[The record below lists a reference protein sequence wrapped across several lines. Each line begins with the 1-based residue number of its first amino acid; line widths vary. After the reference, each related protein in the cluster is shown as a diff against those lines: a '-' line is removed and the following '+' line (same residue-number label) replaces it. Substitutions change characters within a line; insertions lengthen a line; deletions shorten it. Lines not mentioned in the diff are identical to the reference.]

1 MNALPILNLQTKS
14 QIMKAK
20 NIYGENIAEI
30 RQRYIDA
37 TEDGFEPTLAIVFC
51 SITQDRNAL
60 ADFFKEKNVEVF
72 GSTTAGEIMDDE
84 VYEHTSVIMLLNIK
98 KDQYEI
104 MYEEGGDTYGIAS
117 RLATNAKQVF
127 SNPAIV
133 LISSGLTIDAEQ
145 IIKGIKDVDDSI
157 PLYGGLA
164 GDDLTMKASYVFS
177 NGFESSSALIALV
190 LDNEKIKVQGL
201 ATSGWDDIGIEKII
215 TKSSGN
221 IVYTIDDEPAVDVFV
236 KFFKFTDSVYNRAE
250 IVAMNFAQYPLQ
262 LKKDNGNVVLRSPLM
277 VDIEN
282 RALIFAGGIPQGS
295 KVKFSVPPGFDLIE
309 KTAERVS
316 TLKEEIKDPDAVL
329 MFSCKARHLAL
340 GPMTGDEAGKI
351 RSIWNKP
358 LIGFFTYGEIG
369 AAKESLCDFHNATRS
384 MVMMEEKEKS

>member
-1 MNALPILNLQTKS
+1 
-14 QIMKAK
+14 MKAK

-37 TEDGFEPTLAIVFC
+37 TEDGFAPTLAIVFC
-51 SITQDRNAL
+51 SITQDRKAL
-60 ADFFKEKNVEVF
+60 LDFFQEKQVEIF
-72 GSTTAGEIMDDE
+72 GCTTAGEILDDE
-84 VYEHTSVIMLLNIK
+84 VYEHTSVIMLLNMK
-98 KDQYEI
+98 KESYKIFFQ
-104 MYEEGGDTYGIAS
+104 EGSDTYTIANN
-117 RLATNAKQVF
+117 LAKFAKTTF
-127 SNPAIV
+127 DNSSIII
-133 LISSGLTIDAEQ
+133 ISSGLTIDAEQ
-145 IIKGIKDVDDSI
+145 IIKGVKDFDETI

-177 NGFESSSALIALV
+177 NDFESSNALIALV

-201 ATSGWDDIGIEKII
+201 ATSGWDDIGIEKTI
-215 TKSSGN
+215 TKSNGN

-236 KFFKFTDSVYNRAE
+236 KFFKFTDSVDNRSE

-262 LKKDNGNVVLRSPLM
+262 LKKDNGNTVLRAPLM
-277 VDIEN
+277 VDIES

-309 KTAERVS
+309 KTAERIS
-316 TLKEEIKDPDAVL
+316 SLKKTIPDPDAVL

-351 RSIWNKP
+351 RSIWDKP

-369 AAKESLCDFHNATRS
+369 TAKESVCDFHNETCS
-384 MVMMEEKEKS
+384 MVVMEERN

>member
-1 MNALPILNLQTKS
+1 
-14 QIMKAK
+14 MKAK

-30 RQRYIDA
+30 RERYIDA
-37 TEDGFEPTLAIVFC
+37 IEDGFAPTLAIVFC
-51 SITQDRNAL
+51 SIMQDRNAL
-60 ADFFKEKNVEVF
+60 VHFFKEKNVEIF
-72 GSTTAGEIMDDE
+72 GCTTAGEIMDDE

-98 KDQYEI
+98 KEQYKI
-104 MYEEGGDTYGIAS
+104 MYEEGSDTYRIAADLAHKS
-117 RLATNAKQVF
+117 RETF
-127 SNPAIV
+127 SNPAMV

-145 IIKGIKDVDDSI
+145 IIKGVKDVDESI

-177 NGFESSSALIALV
+177 NGFESSGALIALV
-190 LDNEKIKVQGL
+190 LDNEKIKVKGL

-215 TKSSGN
+215 TKSNGN

-236 KFFKFTDSVYNRAE
+236 KFFKFTDSVDNRSE

-262 LKKDNGNVVLRSPLM
+262 LKKDNGNTVLRAPLM

-316 TLKEEIKDPDAVL
+316 ALKENIADPDAVL

-340 GPMTGDEAGKI
+340 GPMTSDEAGRI

-369 AAKESLCDFHNATRS
+369 AATESVCDFHNETCS
-384 MVMMEEKEKS
+384 MVVMEEIEKS

>member
-1 MNALPILNLQTKS
+1 
-14 QIMKAK
+14 MKAK

-37 TEDGFEPTLAIVFC
+37 TEDGFAPTLAIVFC
-51 SITQDRNAL
+51 SITQDRKAL
-60 ADFFKEKNVEVF
+60 VDFFKEEGVEVF
-72 GSTTAGEIMDDE
+72 GSTTAGEILDDE
-84 VYEHTSVIMLLNIK
+84 VYEHTSVVMLLNIK
-98 KDQYEI
+98 KDQFTI
-104 MYEEGGDTYGIAS
+104 LHEEGSDTHGIANHI
-117 RLATNAKQVF
+117 ATRARETF

-133 LISSGLTIDAEQ
+133 VISSGLTIDAEQ
-145 IIKGIKDVDDSI
+145 IIKGVKDVDESI

-177 NGFESSSALIALV
+177 KGLESSNALIALV

-201 ATSGWDDIGIEKII
+201 ATSGWDDIGIEKTI
-215 TKSSGN
+215 TKSNGN
-221 IVYTIDDEPAVDVFV
+221 IVYTIDNEPAVDVFV
-236 KFFKFTDSVYNRAE
+236 KFFKFTDSVDNRSE

-262 LKKDNGNVVLRSPLM
+262 LKKDNGNTVLRAPLM
-277 VDIEN
+277 VDIDS

-316 TLKEEIKDPDAVL
+316 ALKESIPDPDAVL

-351 RSIWNKP
+351 RGIWDKP

-369 AAKESLCDFHNATRS
+369 TAKESVCDFHNETCS
-384 MVMMEEKEKS
+384 MVVMEEREKS

>member
-1 MNALPILNLQTKS
+1 
-14 QIMKAK
+14 MKAK

-37 TEDGFEPTLAIVFC
+37 TEDGFAPTLAIVFC
-51 SITQDRNAL
+51 SITQDRKAL
-60 ADFFKEKNVEVF
+60 IDFFNEKNIEIF
-72 GSTTAGEIMDDE
+72 GCTTAGEILDDE
-84 VYEHTSVIMLLNIK
+84 VYEHTSVMMLLNMK
-98 KDQYEI
+98 KEDFRI
-104 MYEEGGDTYGIAS
+104 LYEEGAETHSIAG
-117 RLATNAKQVF
+117 RLTTKAKEAF
-127 SNPAIV
+127 RNPAMVI
-133 LISSGLTIDAEQ
+133 ISSGLTIDAEQ
-145 IIKGIKDVDDSI
+145 IIKGVKDVDENM

-177 NGFESSSALIALV
+177 NGFESSTALIALV

-236 KFFKFTDSVYNRAE
+236 KFFKFTDSVDNRSE

-262 LKKDNGNVVLRSPLM
+262 LKKDNGNTVLRAPLM
-277 VDIEN
+277 VDIES

-316 TLKEEIKDPDAVL
+316 ALKENIAEPDAVL

-351 RSIWNKP
+351 RSIWDKP

-369 AAKESLCDFHNATRS
+369 TAKESVCDFHNETCS
-384 MVMMEEKEKS
+384 MVVMEEREKS